1 MHPVISFTIDMAFDS
16 SDRTESQASIKV
28 DSGETLRVS
37 EIYNAI
43 SNSTF
48 EDIKQWSLWF
58 INFVDQHDLVNDQAT
73 GSGRTAPLIG
83 VLLAASRM
91 LQMQSET
98 MARQEMQA
106 VTEQSQFGM
115 EVSSA
120 LADQLSKIYSAA
132 DAAAS
137 LMSTYKGI
145 LGCRSLEHHITDA
158 EGNCEPYSEE
168 EKLRY
173 KLMEQ
178 ERIEALV
185 ADFDQ
190 WQEQNKK

>member
-1 MHPVISFTIDMAFDS
+1 MHPVISFTIDMPFDS

-37 EIYNAI
+37 EVYNAI

-58 INFVDQHDLVNDQAT
+58 INFVDQHDLVNDHAT

-115 EVSSA
+115 EVSNA

-137 LMSTYKGI
+137 LTSTYKGI
-145 LGCRSLEHHITDA
+145 LGCRSLEHHVTDVK
-158 EGNCEPYSEE
+158 GNSEPYSEE